1 MFRSSFGAG
10 AGTSDPHNIHEK
22 ILQAARRSGV
32 ISLNG
37 RGLSYV
43 PPVIWTL
50 NKAPL
55 EEKPISFESAGD
67 DDVKWWEAEPITRLN
82 LFGNSIKELPGDGIA
97 QLDSLVNID
106 IRDNELVGLPEEI
119 AALVNLK
126 QFLLSSNQIAT
137 LPRAFTQ
144 LTALVLLDLAHNR
157 LTALPND
164 LENLTALE
172 KLDVSDNQLSQV
184 PSSLPPALTSL
195 NLSKNR
201 LIRLPQ
207 GWIQSSLILR
217 EFNASDNNLEDVGIT
232 EEPKL
237 PTLTILTL
245 HKNHLS
251 AIPSLRAFPRL
262 KDTSL
267 GDNRIESFNL
277 EHLQGLHELSTL
289 ELSRNRI
296 SIVPDGIPKTLPAL
310 TRLDLSS
317 NEIKSIPTELGF
329 MESLNVLALS
339 GNPLR
344 SLGQNVINSGTEAVK
359 ALLRERH
366 RPENV
371 QEPKKE
377 PSTAPCG
384 NEIAV
389 STNLYEH
396 LPSVAV
402 GSGVLDWGR
411 RGKKQTGGHRFGAP
425 TKDETGELP
434 PLDDQEMWKA
444 LALRGCNADVA
455 VKKLSLSSRG
465 IETFPMGIMAFRDS
479 LVVLDLSHNKL
490 SQLPDEISCL
500 SRLEELNLSTN
511 SLTSLPMSLS
521 KLSTLAT
528 LVLDFNPGLGPEL
541 PSEILFVEPLC
552 RNLKEISACGCRL
565 TRLPPASTISVDRMP
580 HLQTLNVSDNDI
592 GALEPELG
600 LCTQIHKASDI
611 AAVDGMT
618 EALRNL
624 HVTGNTF
631 RIPRPAIVAKG
642 TAAILEYLRSRIAE

>member
-1 MFRSSFGAG
+1 MFRSAFNAG
-10 AGTSDPHNIHEK
+10 GGNSDPHNIHKK
-22 ILQAARRSGV
+22 ILQAAKRSGV
-32 ISLNG
+32 ISLSG

-50 NKAPL
+50 NKIAA

-67 DDVKWWEAEPITRLN
+67 DDVKWWEAEPITRLD
-82 LFGNSIKELPGDGIA
+82 LFGNSIKELPGDGIT

-106 IRDNELVGLPEEI
+106 IRDNELVGLPEEL

-126 QFLLSSNQIAT
+126 QFLLSSNRIVT
-137 LPRAFTQ
+137 LPEAFTQ

-164 LENLTALE
+164 MSNLMALE
-172 KLDVSDNQLSQV
+172 KLDVSDNQLSQL
-184 PSSLPPALTSL
+184 PSHLPPALTSL

-201 LIRLPQ
+201 LIRFPQ
-207 GWIQSSLILR
+207 GWIQSCLVLR
-217 EFNASDNNLEDVGIT
+217 EFNASDNDLEDVGLT

-251 AIPSLRAFPRL
+251 AIPLLRAFPRL
-262 KDTSL
+262 KDVAL
-267 GDNRIESFNL
+267 GDNRITSFNL
-277 EHLQGLHELSTL
+277 EHLQGLLELATL

-296 SIVPDGIPKTLPAL
+296 SVVPDGIPKVLPAL

-329 MESLNVLALS
+329 MESLNVLALNA
-339 GNPLR
+339 NPIR
-344 SLGQNVINSGTEAVK
+344 SLGKGVMNSGTEAVK

-366 RPENV
+366 GPENV
-371 QEPKKE
+371 QEPKKG
-377 PSTAPCG
+377 PLP
-384 NEIAV
+384 AV
-389 STNLYEH
+389 CDDETVVSANLYAH
-396 LPSVAV
+396 LRAVAM
-402 GSGVLDWGR
+402 GSGVLDWGQ
-411 RGKKQTGGHRFGAP
+411 RGKKQTGGYRFGAP
-425 TKDETGELP
+425 TKDENGELP
-434 PLDDQEMWKA
+434 PLDDQEVWKA
-444 LALRGCNADVA
+444 VALKGCKSDAV
-455 VKKLSLSSRG
+455 VKKLFLSNRG
-465 IETFPMGIMAFRDS
+465 IEAFPMGIMAFRDS
-479 LVVLDLSHNKL
+479 LIVLDLSHNKL
-490 SQLPDEISCL
+490 SRLPDEINWL

-511 SLTSLPMSLS
+511 ALTSLPMSLS

-541 PSEILFVEPLC
+541 PSEILFVDPLC
-552 RNLKEISACGCRL
+552 RSLQEISACGCRL
-565 TRLPPASTISVDRMP
+565 TRLPSASTISVDRMP
-580 HLQTLNVSDNDI
+580 HLQTLNVADNDI
-592 GALEPELG
+592 AALEPELG
-600 LCTQIHKASDI
+600 LCTQIQ
-611 AAVDGMT
+611 
-618 EALRNL
+618 NL